1 MAQLIVEQSMNL
13 KGEIN
18 ISGAKNSALVVM
30 CASLLSDDDLILKNV
45 PHLHDI
51 NTLQKVLHSLGVT
64 TSFANNTMV
73 LNARNISNLT
83 ADYEL
88 VRTMRASILVLGPLL
103 AKHKEA
109 IVSLPGGCAIGA
121 RPVDQHI
128 KGLKAMGAE
137 IIIENGY
144 IHAKTDGLKGAKVV
158 FDVITVTGT
167 ENILMAAVL
176 ADGETILENAA
187 IEPEVTD
194 LANCLVQMGAKIS
207 GIGSNVITVQGVKQ
221 LHGAEYNVMPDRI
234 ETGSFAVA
242 AAITQGDLVLRKTN
256 PHLLTTVL
264 DKLTEIGAIIQ
275 TGADYIHI
283 YMSTKPKPFDIVTKP
298 FPCFP
303 TDLQAQFMA
312 LATVAEGSSLFHETI
327 FENRYMHASELTR
340 MGANIEVH
348 GSYAKVHGVEQ
359 LHGAPVM
366 ATDLRASMSL
376 ILAGLCAEGTT
387 IIDRIYHL
395 DRGYENI
402 EHKLGNVGAKITRKT
417 LDK

>member
-176 ADGETILENAA
+176 ADGETIIENAA

-194 LANCLVQMGAKIS
+194 LANCLIQMGAKIS

-256 PHLLTTVL
+256 PQLLTTVL

-402 EHKLGNVGAKITRKT
+402 EQKLGNVGAKITRKNPG
-417 LDK
+417 